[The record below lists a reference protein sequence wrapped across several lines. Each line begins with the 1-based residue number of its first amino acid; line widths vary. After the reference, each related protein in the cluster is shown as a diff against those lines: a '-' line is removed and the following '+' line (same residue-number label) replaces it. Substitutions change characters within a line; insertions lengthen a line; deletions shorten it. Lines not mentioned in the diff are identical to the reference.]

1 MIYYLR
7 DSNSKLIGLKYNNNL
22 YYYLKNIQDDI
33 IGLLDSNYNLVA
45 QYLYDSWGNIISI
58 KDNSGNEITDT
69 SNIAHINPYRY
80 RSYYYDKDTKLYY
93 LNSRYYNPAW
103 GRFINAD
110 GIINADD
117 WILGNNLYPYCK
129 NNPIIFSDDLGT
141 GILSKIF
148 GTFTELLSPQ
158 LQLINFGISRVT
170 SLFAPN
176 ASDMIKDSIM
186 GNGLMSKKTEERLI
200 EDIKDSDLFH
210 SILAEN
216 KPGVMFEKD
225 YSSGSAAFT
234 GFTDL
239 RLGVGRFNYEL
250 FWERSKIS
258 INNPI
263 NNKETWEVRVRI
275 WDAYNFDESTSDYK
289 SAIGALNSYGLTM
302 QNAGVFKPYYW
313 ELNFIY
319 VYIVD

>member
-110 GIINADD
+110 GIINADEV
-117 WILGNNLYPYCK
+117 INGFNLYAYTT
-129 NNPIIFSDDLGT
+129 NNPITKIDFNGKASVFSA
-141 GILSKIF
+141 IKKLSNGFK
-148 GTFTELLSPQ
+148 
-158 LQLINFGISRVT
+158 GIS
-170 SLFAPN
+170 
-176 ASDMIKDSIM
+176 K
-186 GNGLMSKKTEERLI
+186 
-200 EDIKDSDLFH
+200 
-210 SILAEN
+210 
-216 KPGVMFEKD
+216 
-225 YSSGSAAFT
+225 
-234 GFTDL
+234 
-239 RLGVGRFNYEL
+239 
-250 FWERSKIS
+250 
-258 INNPI
+258 
-263 NNKETWEVRVRI
+263 
-275 WDAYNFDESTSDYK
+275 
-289 SAIGALNSYGLTM
+289 GALSS
-302 QNAGVFKPYYW
+302 K
-313 ELNFIY
+313 
-319 VYIVD
+319 